1 MDAQA
6 KSIRKLQIE
15 LILVSFILVFG
26 AMAWTWQIG
35 MAANLL
41 DHELDHATEN
51 VKHLKENIAR
61 LEAKHA

>member
-1 MDAQA
+1 
-6 KSIRKLQIE
+6 
-15 LILVSFILVFG
+15 
-26 AMAWTWQIG
+26 